1 MSKLTLAFPLE
12 LVRGPGESISD
23 TISQLSESTVPL
35 HHPRGYDMLART
47 E

>member
-1 MSKLTLAFPLE
+1 MSNSLWHFPVE

-23 TISQLSESTVPL
+23 TVSQLSESTVQL